1 MGKATRSHQQRLKR
15 YKSDFEFYARHCLKI
30 VDKDGEIVPFI
41 LNRAQQKMW
50 REVKKDLDARRPVRI
65 YVLKARQLGSSTFFL
80 ALQFWHCTLWA
91 NRGGLLFAHELD
103 AAKNLFNREQ
113 FFHNHLPDELQ
124 PELQQMNRAETVWD
138 VPKGTKGRKG
148 LNSRISIKTAENI
161 HGSASF
167 TLSSVVFSEFAR
179 YESVQ
184 KSAALGIATTL
195 QSVPKRAHTFV
206 AYETTAW
213 GLGFAKDV
221 WDNPKSGFRKVFISW
236 FADDEYTD
244 EYPVELDSLE
254 ESDHS
259 EYGNELYVRGVA
271 IKELSYWYSELT
283 ENEIQEE
290 ALHRLNWR
298 RKKIKHD
305 FNGDLRLFKQE
316 YPSTAEEAFLT
327 TGHNVFPL
335 DKIYSI
341 RNRLELRDEV
351 GEVVEY
357 PYPPT
362 KHRYD
367 KLDEMFVPDKFGE
380 LRLYHYPEPN
390 KRYVI
395 GVDVSEGITDGDYS
409 VAQVLE
415 VPSLVQVA
423 TYQGLVDPNA
433 FADLLYKLGQWYNWA
448 FMAVEVN
455 GPGFATNYALARNLF
470 YPSLYI
476 REQFDT
482 MGRSKSPRYGWQTN
496 RATKNVMI
504 SDLRGAIRDG
514 EILFRDLVTLEEMS
528 TYVED
533 DGKFNAAPGKKDDT
547 VMALAIALQQVLL
560 NNFGA
565 LKPREKQDD
574 YWTFNWF
581 AKLADKY
588 SSGDEEEWR
597 RSKHGIGI

>member
-1 MGKATRSHQQRLKR
+1 MGKATRSHRQRLKR

-30 VDKDGEIVPFI
+30 VNKEGEIVPFI
-41 LNRAQQKMW
+41 LNRAQRQMW
-50 REVKKDLDARRPVRI
+50 REVKADLDARRPVRI

-80 ALQFWHCTLWA
+80 ALQFWHCTLWK

-113 FFHNHLPDELQ
+113 FFHNHLPEEIR

-138 VPKGTKGRKG
+138 VPKGVTDRKG
-148 LNSRISIKTAENI
+148 LNSRIAIKTAENI

-184 KSAALGIATTL
+184 KGAALGIATTL
-195 QSVPKRAHTFV
+195 QSVPKKPHTFV
-206 AYETTAW
+206 AYESTAW
-213 GLGFAKDV
+213 GLGFSKDV
-221 WDNPKSGFRKVFISW
+221 WDNPQSGFRKVFISW
-236 FADDEYTD
+236 FADDEYRD
-244 EYPVELDSLE
+244 EHPLDYNDLE
-254 ESDHS
+254 GSDNS
-259 EYGNELYVRGVA
+259 KYGNEHYVYQVA
-271 IKELSYWYSELT
+271 LKELAYWYPELS
-283 ENEIQEE
+283 ENEIHVE
-290 ALHRLNWR
+290 ALHRMNWR
-298 RKKIKHD
+298 RKKITND

-316 YPSTAEEAFLT
+316 YPATPEEAFLT

-335 DKIYSI
+335 DKLYSI
-341 RNRLELRDEV
+341 RARLEERDDI
-351 GEVVEY
+351 GEVVKY

-367 KLDEMFVPDKFGE
+367 KLSDTFVPDKFGD
-380 LRLYHYPEPN
+380 LKIYHKAEAH

-395 GVDVSEGITDGDYS
+395 GVDVSEGISDGDYS

-415 VPSLVQVA
+415 VPSLTQVA
-423 TYQGLVDPNA
+423 VYRGLIDPNA
-433 FADLLYKLGQWYNWA
+433 YADLLYALGREYNWA
-448 FMAVEVN
+448 FLAVEVN
-455 GPGFATNYALARNLF
+455 GPGFATNYALARNLY

-504 SDLRGAIRDG
+504 SDLRGAIRDD
-514 EILFRDLVTLEEMS
+514 EILFRDLQTLDELG

-533 DGKFNAAPGKKDDT
+533 EGKFGAAPGKKDDT

-560 NNFGA
+560 NNFGT
-565 LKPREKQDD
+565 LKPPPKKDD

-581 AKLADKY
+581 ARLADRFH
-588 SSGDEEEWR
+588 DQEEEWR
-597 RSKHGIGI
+597 NSQHGIGM